1 MATTIVSATQL
12 PVFGT
17 VMRTCDLLAWHF
29 FRAIIYY
36 IVVVLLIVAMSIVL
50 YHVIGE
56 PDFQRNPPPLD
67 KALPFLGMTFA
78 FVLVEI
84 VYFVAMTRLGASNRV
99 DESHLLGLRWWGRET
114 CVLLRSILVSL
125 ILGVIAVPAV
135 FVIGFVAGAAGVA
148 AGGPLPLPFMIAMYL
163 LLIPLLYLAGRFS
176 LYLCSPAFGERL
188 GLGQSWQ
195 LTRGNGWRLFL
206 ILFFLHAPFAFL
218 IFVLDQTLPMIGTL
232 TYSIATGVVT
242 VLWVMVSGFGAA
254 LVYRAFVPA
263 QAAQT
268 PASVAH

>member
-1 MATTIVSATQL
+1 MAATIVSAAQL
-12 PVFGT
+12 PVIGT

-36 IVVVLLIVAMSIVL
+36 IAIVLLIVAMSIVL

-56 PDFQRNPPPLD
+56 PDFERSRPPLEET
-67 KALPFLGMTFA
+67 LPFLGMTFA

-84 VYFVAMTRLGASNRV
+84 IYFVAMTRLGASNNV
-99 DESHLLGLRWWGRET
+99 DGGHLLGLRWWGRET

-125 ILGVIAVPAV
+125 ILGLIAVPAV
-135 FVIGFVAGAAGVA
+135 FVLGFVAGAAGVA
-148 AGGPLPLPFMIAMYL
+148 SGGTLPLPFMIAMYL

-195 LTRGNGWRLFL
+195 LTRGNGWRLFFV
-206 ILFFLHAPFAFL
+206 LFFLHAPFAFL

-232 TYSIATGVVT
+232 AYGIATGVIT

-254 LVYRAFVPA
+254 LIYRAFVPA
-263 QAAQT
+263 QTVQAGG
-268 PASVAH
+268 VATR